1 MMHTLSAAT
10 EAGSG
15 TRMAETGWPGAVR
28 GRANERASSER
39 PVEHLPVDLDRETG
53 AQRLGE
59 LLGEIGSQP

>member
-1 MMHTLSAAT
+1 M
-10 EAGSG
+10 
-15 TRMAETGWPGAVR
+15 
-28 GRANERASSER
+28 SEQ